1 MATIQEL
8 IERYPKDAKLQA
20 DVAAVLKDGKVGA
33 MEVLALAKKYDVD
46 ISLSDVPKFL
56 EQAKQLGLIK

>member
-8 IERYPKDAKLQA
+8 VERYPNDPKLQA
-20 DVAAVLKDGKVGA
+20 DVAAVLKDGKVGP

-46 ISLSDVPKFL
+46 INLADVPKFL

>member
-8 IERYPKDAKLQA
+8 IERYPNDAKLQA
-20 DVAAVLKDGKVGA
+20 DVAAALKDGKVGA

>member
-33 MEVLALAKKYDVD
+33 MEVLVLAKNYDVD